1 MLASGSRDKSILLR
15 DVRLPDHYTDKLQ
28 GHRSEICGLKVG
40 SMREGGNEKAVGRQ
54 RRLACNN
61 TAWQAA
67 GVSCMQLRPVQKSST
82 CHAMSARS
90 RCVTVMSCTQGGR
103 LPQAAQGSS
112 TTS

>member
-61 TAWQAA
+61 TAWSQ
-67 GVSCMQLRPVQKSST
+67 QLRPVQKSST

-103 LPQAAQGSS
+103 LPQAAQGPS